1 MTLGLTSLKEHPVLS
16 ELASHIPFSINTDDT
31 VVFGITL
38 SSEIQLVAE
47 LLNWKEEDL
56 ISFSTSLVNQILE
69 KDSTIRNHLLLSIQ
83 SLTHHYCFCLL

>member
-56 ISFSTSLVNQILE
+56 ISFTTSLVNQILV
-69 KDSTIRNHLLLSIQ
+69 KDPNHLLISIQ
-83 SLTHHYCFCLL
+83 SFTNHYCFCLL

>member
-31 VVFGITL
+31 VVVGITL

-56 ISFSTSLVNQILE
+56 ISFTTSLVNQILE
-69 KDSTIRNHLLLSIQ
+69 KDPIIRNHLLISIQ
-83 SLTHHYCFCLL
+83 SFTNHSCFCLL

>member
-16 ELASHIPFSINTDDT
+16 ELVSHIPFSINTDDT
-31 VVFGITL
+31 VVFGLTL

-56 ISFSTSLVNQILE
+56 ISFTTSLVNQILE
-69 KDSTIRNHLLLSIQ
+69 KDPIIRNHLLISIQ
-83 SLTHHYCFCLL
+83 SFTNHYCFCLL